1 MELQLC
7 WLFCLYLFALWERE
21 VHVLQ
26 DTTEKYITCENSA
39 KQLQDGSDYL
49 TEQVRLYAMTGQ
61 SKYRTLY
68 FEEANT
74 TRRREKALDDL
85 KEYFDGSRT
94 FEALQEALEC
104 SQELMNTEYYSM
116 RLVAEATEKD
126 QRSWPEEIKNVQL
139 SAEDKLLSSADK
151 MEKAQQIVCDDQYQ
165 DARTEI
171 TNDVSKCTTSLII
184 QTRNKQGRATS
195 IFSDMY
201 LKLEVGIIVLMF
213 SMSGMGLFG
222 ALTEGMSGDASVLIS
237 KSVLDFFT
245 AVLFGA
251 ALGYAQSLICVPQ
264 LLILLA
270 CFFLAKA
277 ILPFVSATMIAD
289 FKACGG
295 VITMITGLTV
305 SKILDVRA
313 MNLVPALILVMP
325 FVGLYAMI

>member
-21 VHVLQ
+21 FHVLQ

-85 KEYFDGSRT
+85 KEYFDGTRT

-171 TNDVSKCTTSLII
+171 TADVSKCVNSLII

-201 LKLEVGIIVLMF
+201 LKLEVGIIVLIVF
-213 SMSGMGLFG
+213 
-222 ALTEGMSGDASVLIS
+222 
-237 KSVLDFFT
+237 
-245 AVLFGA
+245 
-251 ALGYAQSLICVPQ
+251 
-264 LLILLA
+264 
-270 CFFLAKA
+270 
-277 ILPFVSATMIAD
+277 
-289 FKACGG
+289 
-295 VITMITGLTV
+295 
-305 SKILDVRA
+305 DVYD
-313 MNLVPALILVMP
+313 
-325 FVGLYAMI
+325 GETSD

>member
-1 MELQLC
+1 M
-7 WLFCLYLFALWERE
+7 YLFTLWERE
-21 VHVLQ
+21 FHVLQ

-85 KEYFDGSRT
+85 KEYFDGTRT

-171 TNDVSKCTTSLII
+171 TADVSKCVNSLII
-184 QTRNKQGRATS
+184 QTRNK
-195 IFSDMY
+195 
-201 LKLEVGIIVLMF
+201 
-213 SMSGMGLFG
+213 
-222 ALTEGMSGDASVLIS
+222 
-237 KSVLDFFT
+237 
-245 AVLFGA
+245 
-251 ALGYAQSLICVPQ
+251 
-264 LLILLA
+264 
-270 CFFLAKA
+270 
-277 ILPFVSATMIAD
+277 
-289 FKACGG
+289 
-295 VITMITGLTV
+295 
-305 SKILDVRA
+305 
-313 MNLVPALILVMP
+313 
-325 FVGLYAMI
+325 